1 MADQHVLEL
10 PREPASARTARVW
23 VTDRLRTLGRED
35 LVETAALGV
44 SELVTNAI
52 LHTDSGVT
60 VQLRGTTDHPRIEVL
75 DRSRLPP
82 RVNAEMDEEE
92 FLLSTVGRGLAL
104 VALHAATWGS
114 EIAADGKLVW
124 FEPASEARSDGDL
137 SGDIYDWGEVVEDLL
152 TASHDPGDRL
162 TVRLLDMP
170 VQVFVHHRTHYH
182 ELLRELRL
190 LALADP
196 AARPLAQELAD
207 LSVQVERDRRR
218 SDGVDRLAEAA
229 AAGLDR
235 ADLAYVIPSDAPARM
250 ARLLELL
257 EDADELAAS
266 RRLLAVTP
274 GPQAVALRRWYL
286 GEFVRQAHELEPLP
300 WPGGFT
306 VED

>member
-1 MADQHVLEL
+1 MADEHVLEL
-10 PREPASARTARVW
+10 PREPASARTARAW
-23 VTDRLRTLGRED
+23 VTDRLRTLGRDD

-124 FEPASEARSDGDL
+124 FEPAREARSDGDL
-137 SGDIYDWGEVVEDLL
+137 SGDVYDWVEVVEDLL
-152 TASHDPGDRL
+152 TASNDPVDRL

-170 VQVFVHHRTHYH
+170 VQVFAHHRIHYN

-190 LALADP
+190 LALAD
-196 AARPLAQELAD
+196 ASVGPLAQDLTE
-207 LSVQVERDRRR
+207 LSVEVERDRRR
-218 SDGVDRLAEAA
+218 SGGVDRLAEAA

-235 ADLAYVIPSDAPARM
+235 ADLAYAVPSDAPARM

-257 EDADELAAS
+257 EDADEFCTS
-266 RRLLAVTP
+266 QRLLAITP
-274 GPQAVALRRWYL
+274 GEQAVALRRWYL
-286 GEFVRQAHELEPLP
+286 GEFVRQAHGLEPLP